1 MLTAQ
6 EALERLKQGNQRFV
20 SGDTKHPKQLSHQQ
34 RAEMAEDQ
42 NPFAIRFRPLC
53 NTSTL
58 KLMSKPSR
66 LSVSLR

>member
-42 NPFAIRFRPLC
+42 NPFAIILGC
-53 NTSTL
+53 
-58 KLMSKPSR
+58 
-66 LSVSLR
+66 